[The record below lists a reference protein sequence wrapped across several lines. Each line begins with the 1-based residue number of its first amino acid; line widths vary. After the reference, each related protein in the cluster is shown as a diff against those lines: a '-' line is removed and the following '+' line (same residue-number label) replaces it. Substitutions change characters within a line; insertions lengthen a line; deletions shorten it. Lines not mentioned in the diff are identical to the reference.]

1 MLAELETL
9 VRQAAAAAVPHPG
22 SVAKPDGSI
31 VTGADLAVQ
40 QFLVDALTDRWPGYP
55 VLGEEMD
62 EAAQR
67 AALTR
72 FGSGAWCIDPI
83 DGTTNFATGFPAWAI
98 SVALI
103 QDGSASLG
111 IVYDPGRDE
120 CFTAQADAGARLNG
134 TLLKAQDEVCELGA
148 CVAAIDFKRL
158 APDLACRLASE
169 PPYRSQRNLG
179 SVALDWCWLAA
190 GRCQLYLHGGQRL
203 WDYAAGALV
212 LQEAGGAAWALD
224 RKELY
229 APMLEARPVCAA
241 ANDATLAA
249 WRGWLEM

>member
-1 MLAELETL
+1 
-9 VRQAAAAAVPHPG
+9 
-22 SVAKPDGSI
+22 
-31 VTGADLAVQ
+31 
-40 QFLVDALTDRWPGYP
+40 PGYP

-62 EAAQR
+62 EGAQR
-67 AALTR
+67 AALR
-72 FGSGAWCIDPI
+72 QFASGMWCIDPI

-103 QDGSASLG
+103 KDGRALLG

-120 CFTAQADAGARLNG
+120 CFTAQADAGAWLNG
-134 TLLKAQDEVCELGA
+134 TLLRLGQEARELDTS
-148 CVAAIDFKRL
+148 VAAIDFKRL
-158 APDLACRLASE
+158 APTLACRLASE

-212 LQEAGGAAWALD
+212 LREARGAACALD
-224 RKELY
+224 GEELY
-229 APMLEARPVCAA
+229 APMLAPRSVCAA
-241 ANDATLAA
+241 ANNATLAA